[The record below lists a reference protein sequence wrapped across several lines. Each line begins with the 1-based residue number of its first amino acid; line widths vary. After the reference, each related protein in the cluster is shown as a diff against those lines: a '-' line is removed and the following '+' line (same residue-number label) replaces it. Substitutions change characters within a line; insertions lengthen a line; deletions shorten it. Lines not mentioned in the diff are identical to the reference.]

1 MNDKNPVAIQ
11 PAHRERS
18 AHRAGRALIC
28 TFLAGFLGATQAAD
42 KELLIGVNDALTGPG
57 AVYGLP
63 QSNAV
68 AMAVEEINAK
78 GGIKAGA
85 DVYKLKIVS
94 TDDKANPTE
103 ATNSVRKLLDR
114 DGVKYLVGFCCSG
127 STSAVSSFI
136 GKENAVMLVG
146 NAAERAITA
155 AGNPNLFRTRPPA
168 DYTGAAAG
176 AFVGKRGAK
185 NIAVIGSL
193 DVSFYTQYL
202 DAFEREFAKSGG
214 KIIAKETFGLKDR
227 DMTPQ
232 LTKVRSLNP
241 DALLVLGYV
250 EPAAF
255 VYRQSIELGMK
266 LPRYGF
272 TSGSEEQF
280 LKVASSEQME
290 GVWDL
295 RPTELTVEALDA
307 NAKTY
312 IAGYTKKF
320 GIPPSPSSPYAYD
333 QGYVLKAAIE
343 RAGSAD
349 DTKKVLDEIRK
360 LQVPKEA
367 VMKYL
372 PTGGTMF
379 DINGQAYTSN
389 GAFQW
394 QKGKWEYVSDLP
406 SDTKTY
412 SDYLRSLRK

>member
-1 MNDKNPVAIQ
+1 MTTQ
-11 PAHRERS
+11 THRLTRTVL
-18 AHRAGRALIC
+18 AALLSGG
-28 TFLAGFLGATQAAD
+28 LAATALAAD
-42 KELLIGVNDALTGPG
+42 KELVLGVNDALTGPG

-63 QSNAV
+63 QANAV
-68 AMAVEEINAK
+68 QMAADEINAR
-78 GGIKAGA
+78 GGIKAGG
-85 DVYKLKIVS
+85 DTYRLKVIRN
-94 TDDKANPTE
+94 DDKANPTE
-103 ATNSVRKLLDR
+103 ATNSVRKLIDR
-114 DGVKYLVGFCCSG
+114 DNVKYLLGFCCSG
-127 STSAVSSFI
+127 STSAVASFI
-136 GKENAVMLVG
+136 AKEDVVMLVG

-155 AGNPNLFRTRPPA
+155 AGTPNLFRTRPPA
-168 DYTGAAAG
+168 DFTGAAAG
-176 AFVGKRGAK
+176 TFVAKRGAR

-202 DAFEREFAKSGG
+202 DAFERELNKAGG
-214 KIIAKETFGLKDR
+214 KIIAKETFGLRDR

-232 LTKVRSLNP
+232 LTKVRALNP

-255 VYRQSIELGMK
+255 VYRQATELGMK
-266 LPRYGF
+266 IPRYGF

-280 LKVASSEQME
+280 LRVATSEQME

-312 IAGYTKKF
+312 VANYTQKF
-320 GIPPSPSSPYAYD
+320 GAAPSPSSPYAYD
-333 QGYVLKAAIE
+333 QVYVLKNAIE
-343 RAGSAD
+343 QAGGAEN
-349 DTKKVLDEIRK
+349 TAKVIAEIRK
-360 LQVPKEA
+360 LPVPKEV

-379 DINGQAYTSN
+379 DVNGQAYTSN

-394 QKGKWEYVSDLP
+394 QKGKWVYVSDLP

>member
-1 MNDKNPVAIQ
+1 MKTQ
-11 PAHRERS
+11 THRLTRTVL
-18 AHRAGRALIC
+18 AALISGG
-28 TFLAGFLGATQAAD
+28 LAATALAAD
-42 KELLIGVNDALTGPG
+42 KELVLGVNDALTGPG

-63 QSNAV
+63 QANAV
-68 AMAVEEINAK
+68 QMAADEINAR
-78 GGIKAGA
+78 GGIKAGG
-85 DVYKLKIVS
+85 DTYRLKVIRN
-94 TDDKANPTE
+94 DDKANPTE
-103 ATNSVRKLLDR
+103 ATNSVRKLIDR
-114 DGVKYLVGFCCSG
+114 DNVKYLLGFCCSG
-127 STSAVSSFI
+127 STSAVASFI
-136 GKENAVMLVG
+136 AKEDVVMLVG

-155 AGNPNLFRTRPPA
+155 AGTPNLFRTRPPA
-168 DYTGAAAG
+168 DFTGAAAG
-176 AFVGKRGAK
+176 TFVAKRGAR

-202 DAFEREFAKSGG
+202 DAFERELNKAGG
-214 KIIAKETFGLKDR
+214 KIIAKETFGLRDR

-232 LTKVRSLNP
+232 LTKVRALNP

-255 VYRQSIELGMK
+255 VYRQATELGMK
-266 LPRYGF
+266 IPRYGF

-280 LKVASSEQME
+280 LRVATSEQME

-312 IAGYTKKF
+312 VANYTQKF
-320 GIPPSPSSPYAYD
+320 GAAPSPSSPYAYD
-333 QGYVLKAAIE
+333 QVYVLKNAIE
-343 RAGSAD
+343 QAGGAEN
-349 DTKKVLDEIRK
+349 TAKVIAEIRK
-360 LQVPKEA
+360 LPVPKEV

-379 DINGQAYTSN
+379 DVNGQAYTSN

-394 QKGKWEYVSDLP
+394 QKGKWVYVSDLP

>member
-1 MNDKNPVAIQ
+1 MNATSVKRINKRVLMA
-11 PAHRERS
+11 AMVGLMG
-18 AHRAGRALIC
+18 AG
-28 TFLAGFLGATQAAD
+28 LGAPSLAAD
-42 KELLIGVNDALTGPG
+42 KELVLGVNDALTGPG

-63 QSNAV
+63 QANAV
-68 AMAVEEINAK
+68 LMAAEEINAR
-78 GGIKAGA
+78 GGIKAGG
-85 DVYKLKIVS
+85 DTYKLRVIS
-94 TDDKANPTE
+94 NDDKANPTE

-114 DGVKYLVGFCCSG
+114 DGVKYLLGFCCSG
-127 STSAVSSFI
+127 STSAVASFI
-136 GKENAVMLVG
+136 EKENAVMLVG

-155 AGNPNLFRTRPPA
+155 KGTPNLFRTRPPA
-168 DYTGAAAG
+168 DFTGAAAG
-176 AFVGKRGAK
+176 TFVAKRGAK

-202 DAFEREFAKSGG
+202 DAFEREIVKAGG
-214 KIIAKETFGLKDR
+214 KIVAKETFGLKDR

-232 LTKVRSLNP
+232 LTKVRALNP
-241 DALLVLGYV
+241 DAILVLGYV

-255 VYRQSIELGMK
+255 VYRQAVELGMK
-266 LPRYGF
+266 QPRYGF

-280 LKVASSEQME
+280 LRVATSEQME

-312 IAGYTKKF
+312 VANYTKKF
-320 GIPPSPSSPYAYD
+320 GAPPSPSSPYAYD
-333 QGYVLKAAIE
+333 QVYVLKNAIE
-343 RAGSAD
+343 GAGGAD
-349 DTKKVLDEIRK
+349 DTKKVLAEIRK
-360 LQVPKEA
+360 LAVPKEA

-379 DINGQAYTSN
+379 DVNGQAYTSN

-394 QKGKWEYVSDLP
+394 QKGKWIYVSDLP

>member
-1 MNDKNPVAIQ
+1 
-11 PAHRERS
+11 
-18 AHRAGRALIC
+18 
-28 TFLAGFLGATQAAD
+28 
-42 KELLIGVNDALTGPG
+42 
-57 AVYGLP
+57 
-63 QSNAV
+63 
-68 AMAVEEINAK
+68 
-78 GGIKAGA
+78 
-85 DVYKLKIVS
+85 
-94 TDDKANPTE
+94 
-103 ATNSVRKLLDR
+103 
-114 DGVKYLVGFCCSG
+114 
-127 STSAVSSFI
+127 
-136 GKENAVMLVG
+136 VG

-155 AGNPNLFRTRPPA
+155 AGTPNLFRTRPPA
-168 DYTGAAAG
+168 DFTGAAAG
-176 AFVGKRGAK
+176 TFVAKRGAR

-202 DAFEREFAKSGG
+202 DAFERELNKAGG
-214 KIIAKETFGLKDR
+214 KIIAKETFGLRDR

-232 LTKVRSLNP
+232 LTKVRALNP

-255 VYRQSIELGMK
+255 VYRQATELGMK
-266 LPRYGF
+266 IPRYGF

-280 LKVASSEQME
+280 LRVATSEQME

-312 IAGYTKKF
+312 VANYTQKF
-320 GIPPSPSSPYAYD
+320 GAAPSPSSPYAYD
-333 QGYVLKAAIE
+333 QVYVLKNAIE
-343 RAGSAD
+343 QAGGAEN
-349 DTKKVLDEIRK
+349 TGKVIAEIRK
-360 LQVPKEA
+360 LPVPKEV

-379 DINGQAYTSN
+379 DVNGQAYTSN

-394 QKGKWEYVSDLP
+394 QKGKWVYVSDLP

>member
-1 MNDKNPVAIQ
+1 MKVLNKRFVVA
-11 PAHRERS
+11 AMVS
-18 AHRAGRALIC
+18 AMGAGWGLNALS
-28 TFLAGFLGATQAAD
+28 AE

-68 AMAVEEINAK
+68 QMAAEEINAR
-78 GGIKAGA
+78 GGIKAGN
-85 DVYKLKIVS
+85 DNYKLKVIS
-94 TDDKANPTE
+94 NDDKANPTE
-103 ATNSVRKLLDR
+103 ATNSVRKLIDR
-114 DGVKYLVGFCCSG
+114 DGVKYLLGFCCSG
-127 STSAVSSFI
+127 STSAVASFI
-136 GKENAVMLVG
+136 EKENVVMLVG

-155 AGNPNLFRTRPPA
+155 KGTPNLFRTRPPA
-168 DYTGAAAG
+168 DFTGAAAG
-176 AFVGKRGAK
+176 TFVGKRGAK
-185 NIAVIGSL
+185 NVAVIGSL

-202 DAFEREFAKSGG
+202 EAFERELAKAGG
-214 KIIAKETFGLKDR
+214 KIVAKETFGLKDR

-232 LTKVRSLNP
+232 LTKVRALNP

-255 VYRQSIELGMK
+255 VYRQATELGMK

-295 RPTELTVEALDA
+295 RPTELTIEALDA

-312 IAGYTKKF
+312 VANYTKKF
-320 GIPPSPSSPYAYD
+320 GAAPSPSSPYAYD
-333 QGYVLKAAIE
+333 QVYVLKHAIE
-343 RAGSAD
+343 AAGNAD
-349 DTKKVLDEIRK
+349 DTKKVLAAIRT
-360 LQVPKEA
+360 LTVPKEA

-372 PTGGTMF
+372 PTNGTMF
-379 DINGQAYTSN
+379 DVNGQAYTSN

-394 QKGKWEYVSDLP
+394 QKGKWVYVSDLP
-406 SDTKTY
+406 SDTKVY
-412 SDYLRSLRK
+412 SEFLRSIRGK